1 MMGGIIQFDVSA
13 FRLSFP
19 AFANMETY
27 PDASLLASWDAATC
41 YVSPQNYGYL
51 QGESRARALNLMTAH
66 LVALADIVKA
76 GQMPSMVSAS
86 TVDKV
91 AVTLTPPPV
100 KSQWQWWLSLT
111 PYGQQLLALLSASAA
126 GGFYIGGLPEGSGFR
141 RVHGIYP

>member
-1 MMGGIIQFDVSA
+1 MSALIQFDVVA
-13 FRLSFP
+13 FRSSFP
-19 AFANMETY
+19 AFADNTAYSE
-27 PDASLLASWDAATC
+27 ASLIASWNAATC
-41 YVSPQNYGYL
+41 YISPENYGDL
-51 QGESRARALNLMTAH
+51 HGAARAKALHLMTAH
-66 LVALADIVKA
+66 LVAIADIVKA
-76 GQMPSMVSAS
+76 GQIPSMVSAS

-91 AVTLTPPPV
+91 AVTLAPPPA

>member
-1 MMGGIIQFDVSA
+1 MMRALISFDICA
-13 FRLSFP
+13 FRSSFP
-19 AFANMETY
+19 AFADNTIYSE
-27 PDASLLASWDAATC
+27 ASLVATWNAATS
-41 YVSPQNYGYL
+41 YISPQNYGYL
-51 QGESRARALNLMTAH
+51 QGEDRARALHLMTAH
-66 LVALADIVKA
+66 LVAIADIVKA

-91 AVTLTPPPV
+91 SVTLTPPPV

-111 PYGQQLLALLSASAA
+111 PYGQELLALLSASAA